1 MPAHA
6 PRQIVHKA
14 PPILSKCDNLAAL
27 EVAAQ
32 GHGEATPIL
41 IINKDVW
48 HRVLGSVSFNLRVI
62 KSIMGDADLI
72 QNTGDEHVSLSN
84 RKVMRV
90 QGVRERDWSVC
101 GERTAPELINAS
113 KSGNVCDE
121 TQTIL

>member
-1 MPAHA
+1 MPAQA
-6 PRQIVHKA
+6 PPQIVHKA
-14 PPILSKCDNLAAL
+14 PPILGKCNYLAAL

-32 GHGEATPIL
+32 GHREATPIL

-48 HRVLGSVSFNLRVI
+48 HRVLGSVPFNLRVI

-72 QNTGDEHVSLSN
+72 QNARVEDVRLSE

-113 KSGNVCDE
+113 KSGNVY
-121 TQTIL
+121 

>member
-1 MPAHA
+1 MPANS
-6 PRQIVHKA
+6 PRQVIHKA
-14 PPILSKCDNLAAL
+14 PPILGKCNHLAAF
-27 EVAAQ
+27 EI
-32 GHGEATPIL
+32 ATQIVSKTATVL
-41 IINKDVW
+41 IINENVW
-48 HRVLGSVSFNLRVI
+48 NGILGSVSFNLRVI

-72 QNTGDEHVSLSN
+72 QNTGVEDVRLSE

-90 QGVRERDWSVC
+90 QGVRERDWSFC